1 MNSVLYFYFSIC
13 IDLNWHKQKKKIIK
27 KKNKEIKLIVFV
39 KKKKQIPFFVELK
52 YWFSRGKIENERRL
66 RYKYNKLKINY
77 CKYY

>member
-13 IDLNWHKQKKKIIK
+13 IDLNWHKQKKKIK

-39 KKKKQIPFFVELK
+39 KKKQIPFFVELK